1 MKPSRKNPSRQT
13 GLSLIEL
20 AIVVA
25 VLGVMA
31 MIALPNL
38 FSSRKT
44 AEDKVCISN
53 LRAIKHAK
61 EKWGF
66 DKKKQ
71 PSDIPTYDDIKE
83 YLSKT
88 TQLSICP
95 VGGKYTLGALNENPS
110 CEFAAQGHVLPE

>member
-1 MKPSRKNPSRQT
+1 MRFAPRSTSKA

-25 VLGVMA
+25 VLGVLA
-31 MIALPNL
+31 LIALPNL

-53 LRAIKHAK
+53 LRAIMHAK

-66 DKKKQ
+66 DQKKQ
-71 PSDIPTYDDIKE
+71 PADIPVYDDIKE
-83 YLSKT
+83 YLT
-88 TQLSICP
+88 RMNQLSICP
-95 VGGKYTLGALNENPS
+95 LGGQYSLGALNENPT
-110 CEFAAQGHVLPE
+110 CEYAAQGHELPE

>member
-1 MKPSRKNPSRQT
+1 MRFTPKNSSKA

-31 MIALPNL
+31 LIALPNL

-66 DKKKQ
+66 DEKKQ
-71 PSDIPTYDDIKE
+71 PTDIPVYDDIKE
-83 YLSKT
+83 YLSRIN
-88 TQLSICP
+88 QLSICP
-95 VGGKYTLGALNENPS
+95 LGGNYSLGALNENPT
-110 CEFAAQGHVLPE
+110 CEHAAQGHELPK

>member
-1 MKPSRKNPSRQT
+1 MRLSSKTTSKA

-31 MIALPNL
+31 LIALPNL

-71 PSDIPTYDDIKE
+71 PMDIPVYDDIKE
-83 YLSKT
+83 YLSRMN
-88 TQLSICP
+88 QLSICP
-95 VGGKYTLGALNENPS
+95 IGGKYTLGALNENPT
-110 CEFAAQGHVLPE
+110 